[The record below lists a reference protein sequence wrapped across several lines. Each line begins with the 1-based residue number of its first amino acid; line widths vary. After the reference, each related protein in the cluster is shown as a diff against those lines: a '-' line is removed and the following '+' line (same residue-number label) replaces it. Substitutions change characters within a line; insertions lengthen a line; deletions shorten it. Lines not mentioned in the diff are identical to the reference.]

1 MEWIRNI
8 ISIYYIEILMGL
20 ATGFIILLIIS
31 IIQGVKIK
39 KSKDRYNLFVRG
51 MNGIDIE
58 GLFIK
63 TDSDIKD
70 IKRDINL
77 FEQNI
82 NHLETKLTFA
92 IQRVGFIRYNAFGD
106 MGSELSFSI
115 ALLDSFQNGFVLT
128 NIYGRENSISYG
140 KPIKGGKSNI
150 PLSAEE
156 LLAIDRAIRG
166 EILEKSY

>member
-20 ATGFIILLIIS
+20 AAGFMILLIIS

-115 ALLDSFQNGFVLT
+115 ALLDNFQNGFVLT
-128 NIYGRENSISYG
+128 NIYGRDNSVSYG

-156 LLAIDRAIRG
+156 LLAIDRAIKG
-166 EILEKSY
+166 EVLEKSH